1 MTLYLLAITIVNL
14 AAVAAGCASR
24 VAPGLDLRESRRIL
38 RHCKLHTPGPA
49 AASPRIYDPAS
60 GSPRTSPGASLP
72 PSGRC
77 GRGRHCR
84 TGAACYQDT
93 CAASPSG
100 HSSACGSAS
109 HVLEMMSRA
118 ATLPGAAAR
127 SPRAAETDPHF
138 TKLQPW
144 RPRAGGTAP
153 GERQRMQKP
162 LQTSLQTQRRR
173 AGARDHRSAAGGAA
187 GACVAQDWCSGLA
200 LVRH

>member
-1 MTLYLLAITIVNL
+1 MTLYLLAIVIVTL
-14 AAVAAGCASR
+14 ATVGAGCAAR
-24 VAPGLDLRESRRIL
+24 GAPDSARRRRISH
-38 RHCKLHTPGPA
+38 HCKLHTPGRA
-49 AASPRIYDPAS
+49 AASPRIGDPAS
-60 GSPRTSPGASLP
+60 GSPTTSPGALLP

-100 HSSACGSAS
+100 HSSASGARSWA
-109 HVLEMMSRA
+109 HVGEMMSRA

-127 SPRAAETDPHF
+127 SPRAAFTNPHF
-138 TKLQPW
+138 TRLQPW

-187 GACVAQDWCSGLA
+187 GVFLLQDWWSS
-200 LVRH
+200 